1 MSDQCSVKH
10 KRNIKSE
17 RTALYRAYSGK
28 GELLYV
34 GISLSVFT
42 RLSSHKSSSAWFDSL
57 SDITVEWY
65 PDRGAAA
72 DAEEKAIHTEYPIF
86 NIAGAVAKPEEDN
99 LFINVSGQSI
109 NMLISNVKL
118 YQRLV
123 GKWITKYDKEP
134 NLIMSL
140 LYRRKAELNVSA
152 YRTILRRRSVRRWP
166 EKWLD

>member
-10 KRNIKSE
+10 KRNIKTE

-42 RLSSHKSSSAWFDSL
+42 RLSGHKSSSAWFDSL
-57 SDITVEWY
+57 SEITVEWY

-99 LFINVSGQSI
+99 LFINVSGQTI
-109 NMLISNVKL
+109 DMLISNMKL

-134 NLIMSL
+134 SLIMSL

-152 YRTILRRRSVRRWP
+152 YRTILQRRSRRGWP
-166 EKWLD
+166 K